1 MEVEPK
7 RALGTGDGLTHSYS
21 SSYVLMGGDGLITPN
36 LSDPQ
41 RPLSASETET
51 DSTPGPMVSSAADGA
66 G

>member
-21 SSYVLMGGDGLITPN
+21 SSYVLITPN

-51 DSTPGPMVSSAADGA
+51 DSTPGPMVSPAADGA